1 MSEAYNTHGRDEK
14 CIRSFVGKP
23 QGKRSFGKPRR
34 RWEDDIRMYLR
45 EIGWEDVGRMHL
57 VQEGNQWRTLVNTVI
72 KRRI

>member
-1 MSEAYNTHGRDEK
+1 
-14 CIRSFVGKP
+14 
-23 QGKRSFGKPRR
+23 
-34 RWEDDIRMYLR
+34 MYLR